1 MTAYVTSPR
10 QTRVRLE
17 RAQHIVDT
25 SDAGKPRVVDL
36 AADTLYAIE
45 IIHPLMST
53 AERASVET
61 FWAAN
66 RGAVIDVLA
75 EDGYTYEC
83 PLVGSVDWQMVGPTR
98 STGRV
103 SLVGNRA
110 SA

>member
-1 MTAYVTSPR
+1 MTAYVTAPR
-10 QTRVRLE
+10 RTRIRVA
-17 RAQHIVDT
+17 RAQHVVDT

-36 AADTLYAIE
+36 EAATLYAVE
-45 IIHPLMST
+45 IIHPLMSS
-53 AERASVET
+53 AERAAVET

-66 RGAVIDVLA
+66 RGAVIDLAA

-83 PLVGSVDWQMVGPTR
+83 PLVGAIDWQTINSAR

-110 SA
+110 AS